1 MPHPALRRAR
11 KTAPNGR
18 AQGSLRRGSEP
29 PPPADRGT
37 RLPRVSDS
45 RGLRHDHSGAGV
57 RSSALVPDA
66 LNRRPI
72 TRGTEG
78 SNPSAAGYFTPAKLP
93 FSKGDDRGFL
103 PRFLPRT
110 GVHQDRFTLPINSRR
125 CSPFPPQPTYCEE
138 TGRAPSLVDRAHGLL
153 NLCQRHDCYGTHR
166 VPGTYRTAQGTSAW
180 LAVVA
185 CVSVSPNVCLFSPF
199 SRSAVFER
207 IRARISA
214 TRVLSTPV

>member
-1 MPHPALRRAR
+1 MWKEPQLESSRRSTMP
-11 KTAPNGR
+11 N
-18 AQGSLRRGSEP
+18 RGVF
-29 PPPADRGT
+29 AC
-37 RLPRVSDS
+37 S
-45 RGLRHDHSGAGV
+45 R
-57 RSSALVPDA
+57 P
-66 LNRRPI
+66 
-72 TRGTEG
+72 GTEG
-78 SNPSAAGYFTPAKLP
+78 STRLP
-93 FSKGDDRGFL
+93 QDILPQQNCHFRRVMIEVFYLVFYLVL
-103 PRFLPRT
+103 PRN

-138 TGRAPSLVDRAHGLL
+138 TGRAPSLVDRARGLL
-153 NLCQRHDCYGTHR
+153 NLCQRHGCYGTHR

>member
-1 MPHPALRRAR
+1 MIGVFYLVFYLETGFIRIASRCRSTSAVVPHFHL
-11 KTAPNGR
+11 
-18 AQGSLRRGSEP
+18 S
-29 PPPADRGT
+29 
-37 RLPRVSDS
+37 
-45 RGLRHDHSGAGV
+45 
-57 RSSALVPDA
+57 
-66 LNRRPI
+66 
-72 TRGTEG
+72 
-78 SNPSAAGYFTPAKLP
+78 
-93 FSKGDDRGFL
+93 
-103 PRFLPRT
+103 PRT
-110 GVHQDRFTLPINSRR
+110 GR
-125 CSPFPPQPTYCEE
+125 YCEE
-138 TGRAPSLVDRAHGLL
+138 TGRALSLVDRARGLL